1 MSRRGPFA
9 AIVAVVLSAGLG
21 AILVPASDAPR
32 AATFATFE
40 RDNSLTT
47 VSNPSPG
54 EVKVFPDEQ
63 RAVWTHCCTGGG
75 WTVAYDWTVPTILLT
90 DDQAEVELGM
100 QVSNVNPE
108 QRLFFQMSM
117 LAPDKTDALN
127 FTYPD
132 KTSDKKV
139 AQFPIS
145 ASYESSD
152 TLTITIRE
160 IGGAEI
166 RYVYKRASQFTACT
180 GSGASAYVAA
190 DCDKLPFGSEFTLK
204 APGEK
209 SPVDVSPKKTPGT
222 AEEVFAAFREFVLAR
237 AEEEEQKRNDI
248 IATTTLAVE
257 QDPELERLV
266 SICVLLGIDLIN
278 EKSVPRFG
286 SATALTEACRRLLIK
301 NTSSGR
307 IAAHAAANGC
317 EAVFVPAFR
326 KGEKV
331 TKRMRRRA
339 VAAARRQ
346 LNVSCTSRAGRLSA
360 SIKARHGKKLREVTQ
375 PRLRTFVGRRLT
387 QGSVEEHR
395 LAVRWSARN
404 R

>member
-1 MSRRGPFA
+1 MPRRRPFA
-9 AIVAVVLSAGLG
+9 AIVAIVLSAALG
-21 AILVPASDAPR
+21 AILVLASDGPR

-40 RDNSLTT
+40 RDDSLTT

-54 EVKVFPDEQ
+54 EVTVQPDEQ
-63 RAVWTHCCTGGG
+63 RALWDHCCTGGG
-75 WTVAYDWTVPTILLT
+75 WKVAYDWTVPTILIT
-90 DDQAEVELGM
+90 GEQAEVEIGF

-117 LAPDKTDALN
+117 LAPDKTDALS

-139 AQFPIS
+139 VQFPIS

-160 IGGAEI
+160 VGGAEI
-166 RYVYKRASQFTACT
+166 TYVYKRASQFTTCT

-190 DCDKLPFGSEFTLK
+190 DCDKLPFGSEFTFK

-222 AEEVFAAFREFVLAR
+222 SEEVFAAFREFVFAR
-237 AEEEEQKRNDI
+237 AEEEEQKRNEI

-266 SICVLLGIDLIN
+266 SICVMLGVDLIN
-278 EKSVPRFG
+278 EQSVPRFG

-307 IAAHAAANGC
+307 ASAHAAANGC
-317 EAVFVPAFR
+317 EAVFVPAFP

-331 TKRMRRRA
+331 TKRKRKRA

-346 LNVSCTSRAGRLSA
+346 LDVSCSRRPGRLST
-360 SIKARHGKKLREVTQ
+360 SIRARHGKKLREVTS

-387 QGSVEEHR
+387 QGSVEGQQ
-395 LAVRWSARN
+395 LGVRWRN